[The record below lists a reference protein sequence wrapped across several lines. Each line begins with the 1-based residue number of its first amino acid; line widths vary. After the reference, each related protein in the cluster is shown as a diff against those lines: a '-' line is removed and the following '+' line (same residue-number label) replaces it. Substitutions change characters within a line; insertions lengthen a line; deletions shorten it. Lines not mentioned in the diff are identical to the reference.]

1 MNPVHVF
8 GTVVF
13 LGLIA
18 LWGELILKAFA
29 LTCGAKLLQTATL
42 AWAVKVWSDRSV
54 GLARTYTRWLAL
66 GLAFSI
72 SGDFFLMGIL
82 DRGSRWILALGVL
95 SFAFTQVF
103 YLIALRR
110 VGTRPAPLAII
121 LFGAVFFLLA
131 LANHWTLRVPLDL
144 ALGAG
149 AYSILLGAMACHATV
164 GLRNEHLPVE
174 SRRAAALGAWLFVV
188 TDALLPVVLFGEGAG
203 ITIPHLGLW
212 VYQAYIVSQCFF
224 ALSAFV
230 LRSTEA

>member
-1 MNPVHVF
+1 MSPVHVF

-18 LWGELILKAFA
+18 VWGELVLGAFA

-42 AWAVKVWSDRSV
+42 TWAVKVWSDRSV
-54 GLARTYTRWLAL
+54 GLARTYSRWLAL
-66 GLAFSI
+66 GLAFSV

-82 DRGSRWILALGVL
+82 DRGNRWVLALGVL
-95 SFAFTQVF
+95 SFALTQVF

-110 VGTRPAPLAII
+110 VGARPARLAII
-121 LFGAVFFLLA
+121 LFAAVFFLLA
-131 LANHWTLRVPLDL
+131 MANHWTLRLPLVL

-149 AYSILLGAMACHATV
+149 VYSILLGAMACHATA
-164 GLRNEHLPVE
+164 GLRNEHLPAE

-188 TDALLPVVLFGEGAG
+188 TDALLPVVVFGGGVG
-203 ITIPHLGLW
+203 IAVPHLGLW
-212 VYQAYIVSQCFF
+212 VYQAYIVSQGFF

-230 LRSTEA
+230 LRSTEV